1 MAAWILAQGLS
12 AERPLV
18 ILSDNSV
25 EHALFALAAQHVGV
39 PSAAISPAY
48 SLMSKDFDK
57 LRSMVSL
64 LEPGAIYVSAMQ
76 PFAAALAA
84 IQPLHSATIV
94 SGNAADTG
102 AISFRTIA
110 ATLETPDV
118 AKAFAAVTPDTIA
131 KFLFTSGSTGTP
143 KAVINTQRML
153 TSSQQAKAQTWS
165 FLEGSGDG
173 LVILDWLPWSH
184 TFGANHNFN
193 LVLRNGGTLFV
204 DGGKPAP
211 GLFATSLANLRSV
224 MPTVYFNVPRGF
236 DMLIAALRSDD
247 ELRRRFFSEVKFAFY
262 AGAALPQNL
271 WDALEELSIKT
282 VGRALPMVS
291 AWGSTETSP
300 LATDCH
306 FQAQRSGN
314 IGVPIPGT
322 ELKLVPSGDKL
333 EVRVR
338 GPNVTPGY
346 WKAPELTAQAFD
358 AEGFYLIGD
367 AVTFAD
373 PARPELGL
381 FFDGRVA
388 EDFKLNSGTW
398 VSVGTLRVAGI
409 AALAPLAQDI
419 VVTGHGGDE
428 VRFLV
433 FPNIAACRAHAGLTD
448 SADVK
453 DVIGHDKVRHSI
465 AQGLAKLKAQS
476 GNSSGHATRALL
488 LAEPASVDG
497 GEITDKGYI
506 NQRAVLTRRAQAV
519 ATLDDDGFRRM
530 DRLRRVRRGTSDLA
544 RHAGTSPAM
553 TKSKSFALTN
563 LLPKQ
568 LTCESFRAIARFT
581 DRAVELPCRAGRKRM
596 LERSGP
602 SGPNAR
608 AHQAGWN
615 AGARL
620 AVVAVARS
628 GAALAGHGAEILVQ
642 PPQQVDQNLP
652 LVFLQAGQQ
661 PPLAFER
668 GHDHLV
674 VDRAPARGQ
683 RDGVGAAV
691 VGCGADRDQAALLQH
706 RKIAADRPL
715 VEADHVADPRGR
727 NAGLDRQQRHDP
739 PFRDVDAEIALIKHR
754 RAVRQLV
761 GDEGD
766 ERRNVAVEIE
776 QRAVIGGCGLHWAR
790 PARFPAKGNLAH
802 VSIIAAEL
810 RPSNRDMGQGFTRT
824 NFGRSR

>member
-1 MAAWILAQGLS
+1 MSTAAATARDNSTTLFATPAIVADRRADGTIVVKSTVPLQPHARCVGDWLEHWAQTTPERIFLGERTNADAPWTTVTYKDALRQVRAAAGWVLAQGLS

-18 ILSDNSV
+18 ILSDNGID
-25 EHALFALAAQHVGV
+25 HALFALAAMHAGV
-39 PSAAISPAY
+39 PAAAISPAY
-48 SLMSKDFDK
+48 SLMSRDFDK
-57 LRSMVSL
+57 LKSMIKL
-64 LEPGAIYVSAMQ
+64 LDPGAIYVSGTK

-84 IQPLHSATIV
+84 IKPLHSAKIV
-94 SGNAADTG
+94 SGDADG
-102 AISFRTIA
+102 EAISFRSIA
-110 ATLETPDV
+110 ATPESEFV
-118 AKAFAAVTPDTIA
+118 ARAFASVRPDTIA

-165 FLEGSGDG
+165 FLEDARDD

-193 LVLRNGGTLFV
+193 LVLRNGGTLYI

-236 DMLIAALRSDD
+236 DMLIAALRGDD
-247 ELRRRFFSEVKFAFY
+247 ELRRRFFGEVKFAFY

-271 WDALEELSIKT
+271 WDAMEDLSIRT
-282 VGRALPMVS
+282 VGRKLPMVS

-322 ELKLVPSGDKL
+322 ELKLVRSGDKL

-373 PARPELGL
+373 PERPELGL

-409 AALAPLAQDI
+409 AALSPLVQDI
-419 VVTGHGGDE
+419 VVTGHGGDH

-433 FPNIAACRAHAGLTD
+433 FPNIAACRAHAGLPD
-448 SADVK
+448 SADVSE
-453 DVIGHDKVRHSI
+453 VIGHDKVRAHI
-465 AQGLAKLKAQS
+465 AAGLAKLKAQS
-476 GNSSGHATRALL
+476 GGASSAHATRALL

-506 NQRAVLTRRAQAV
+506 NQRAVLTRRA
-519 ATLDDDGFRRM
+519 
-530 DRLRRVRRGTSDLA
+530 
-544 RHAGTSPAM
+544 
-553 TKSKSFALTN
+553 
-563 LLPKQ
+563 
-568 LTCESFRAIARFT
+568 
-581 DRAVELPCRAGRKRM
+581 
-596 LERSGP
+596 
-602 SGPNAR
+602 
-608 AHQAGWN
+608 
-615 AGARL
+615 
-620 AVVAVARS
+620 
-628 GAALAGHGAEILVQ
+628 
-642 PPQQVDQNLP
+642 
-652 LVFLQAGQQ
+652 
-661 PPLAFER
+661 
-668 GHDHLV
+668 
-674 VDRAPARGQ
+674 
-683 RDGVGAAV
+683 AAV
-691 VGCGADRDQAALLQH
+691 KLLEDDTPAEWIGC
-706 RKIAADRPL
+706 
-715 VEADHVADPRGR
+715 PR
-727 NAGLDRQQRHDP
+727 
-739 PFRDVDAEIALIKHR
+739 
-754 RAVRQLV
+754 
-761 GDEGD
+761 
-766 ERRNVAVEIE
+766 
-776 QRAVIGGCGLHWAR
+776 
-790 PARFPAKGNLAH
+790 
-802 VSIIAAEL
+802 
-810 RPSNRDMGQGFTRT
+810 
-824 NFGRSR
+824 

>member
-1 MAAWILAQGLS
+1 MTIAAISGVDSQRLFATPAIVADRRTDGSILVRSTTPLRPSARCIGDWLEHWARQAPDRIFLADRASVDTPWTTVTYKDALKQVRSAAAWILAQGLS

-57 LRSMVSL
+57 LKSMIKL
-64 LEPGAIYVSAMQ
+64 LEPGAIYVSGTK

-84 IQPLHSATIV
+84 IAPLHSAIIV
-94 SGNAADTG
+94 SGG
-102 AISFRTIA
+102 AGDDSAICFRAIA
-110 ATLETPDV
+110 TTPETPDV
-118 AKAFAAVTPDTIA
+118 EKAFAAITPDTIA

-153 TSSQQAKAQTWS
+153 TSSQQAKAQTWT
-165 FLEGSGDG
+165 FLEDG
-173 LVILDWLPWSH
+173 REDLVILDWLPWSH

-193 LVLRNGGTLFV
+193 LVLRNGGTLYV

-236 DMLIAALRSDD
+236 DMLIAALRGDD
-247 ELRRRFFSEVKFAFY
+247 ELRRKFFSEVKFAFY

-271 WDALEELSIKT
+271 WDALEELSIQT
-282 VGRALPMVS
+282 VDRALPMVS

-306 FQAQRSGN
+306 FQAKRSGN

-358 AEGFYLIGD
+358 AEGYYLIGD

-433 FPNIAACRAHAGLTD
+433 FPNIAACRAHAGLPDTTD
-448 SADVK
+448 AK
-453 DVIGHDKVRHSI
+453 DVIGHEKVRSAI

-476 GNSSGHATRALL
+476 GHSSGHATRALL

-506 NQRAVLTRRAQAV
+506 NQRAVLTRRASAV
-519 ATLDDDGFRRM
+519 ATLDDDA
-530 DRLRRVRRGTSDLA
+530 SA
-544 RHAGTSPAM
+544 EWIACAG
-553 TKSKSFALTN
+553 
-563 LLPKQ
+563 
-568 LTCESFRAIARFT
+568 
-581 DRAVELPCRAGRKRM
+581 
-596 LERSGP
+596 
-602 SGPNAR
+602 
-608 AHQAGWN
+608 
-615 AGARL
+615 
-620 AVVAVARS
+620 
-628 GAALAGHGAEILVQ
+628 
-642 PPQQVDQNLP
+642 
-652 LVFLQAGQQ
+652 
-661 PPLAFER
+661 
-668 GHDHLV
+668 
-674 VDRAPARGQ
+674 
-683 RDGVGAAV
+683 
-691 VGCGADRDQAALLQH
+691 
-706 RKIAADRPL
+706 
-715 VEADHVADPRGR
+715 
-727 NAGLDRQQRHDP
+727 
-739 PFRDVDAEIALIKHR
+739 
-754 RAVRQLV
+754 
-761 GDEGD
+761 
-766 ERRNVAVEIE
+766 
-776 QRAVIGGCGLHWAR
+776 
-790 PARFPAKGNLAH
+790 
-802 VSIIAAEL
+802 
-810 RPSNRDMGQGFTRT
+810 
-824 NFGRSR
+824 